1 VDTPAPAEQAPA
13 PVRNAVIIPSGTP
26 LHVRLD
32 HGLDTKKNKAGDRF
46 SALLSEPLLVGGLA
60 VLPAGTR
67 FSGHVTAADS
77 SGRLK
82 GRAVIGLALD
92 SFEYRGRRYAIRTTH
107 VDRVSAAHKKRN
119 SILIGG
125 GTGLGAALGAIAGGP
140 KGALIG
146 AGAGAAAGTAGAAAT
161 GERQVGVPPEAVLRF
176 TLRAPVEI

>member
-1 VDTPAPAEQAPA
+1 V
-13 PVRNAVIIPSGTP
+13 IPSGTP
-26 LHVRLD
+26 FHVRLD
-32 HGLDTKKNKAGDRF
+32 NEVDTKRNRAGDRF
-46 SALLSEPLLVGGLA
+46 SASLSEPLLVGGLA

-67 FSGHVTAADS
+67 FSGHITTAGS
-77 SGRLK
+77 SGRMK

-92 SFEYRGRRYAIRTTH
+92 SFDYRGHKYPIRTTS

-119 SILIGG
+119 SVLIGG

-161 GERQVGVPPEAVLRF
+161 GKKDVSVPAEALLRF
-176 TLRAPVEI
+176 TFRAPVEI

>member
-1 VDTPAPAEQAPA
+1 
-13 PVRNAVIIPSGTP
+13 VRKAVVIPSGTP

-32 HGLDTKKNKAGDRF
+32 QEVDTKKNKAGDRF
-46 SALLSEPLLVGGLA
+46 SASLSETVLVGGLA

-67 FSGHVTAADS
+67 FSGHLTTAGS

-82 GRAVIGLALD
+82 GRAMIGLALD
-92 SFEYRGRRYAIRTTH
+92 SFEYHGRRYEIRTTS

-161 GERQVGVPPEAVLRF
+161 GKREVGVPAEAILRF
-176 TLRAPVEI
+176 TLRASVEI